1 MSGRQ
6 QYAAL
11 PFVTTVD
18 SIEICLITSKET
30 GRWIIPKGWPKKGM
44 APHELAALEAFE
56 EAGLKGSPDPRAI
69 GCFHY
74 SKRLDDGSEVE
85 CEVSVFP
92 MLVEYQAIN
101 WPEQEQRTAIWV
113 HLEEAVRLVND
124 IELSHLLRRF
134 GPKSPPSKSATE
146 VD

>member
-11 PFVTTVD
+11 PFVKLADGIDV
-18 SIEICLITSKET
+18 CLITSKET

-56 EAGLKGSPDPRAI
+56 EAGLKGSSDPTAI

-74 SKRLDDGSEVE
+74 SKRLDDGSKVE

-101 WPEQEQRTAIWV
+101 WPEQQQRTAVWV
-113 HLEEAVRLVND
+113 RLEEAARLVND
-124 IELSHLLRRF
+124 QELSNLLCRF
-134 GPKSPPSKSATE
+134 EPKTLPSKTST
-146 VD
+146 

>member
-1 MSGRQ
+1 MSGRK

-11 PFVTTVD
+11 PFIILVD
-18 SIEICLITSKET
+18 SIEVCLITSKES

-56 EAGLKGSPDPRAI
+56 EAGLKGSADSRSI

-74 SKRLDDGSEVE
+74 VKRLDDGSEVE
-85 CEVSVFP
+85 CEVSVYP

-101 WPEQEQRTAIWV
+101 WPEQDQRTATWV
-113 HLEEAVRLVND
+113 QLKEAAKLVAEEQ
-124 IELSHLLRRF
+124 LSNLLRRF
-134 GPKSPPSKSATE
+134 NPKLLASKKTT
-146 VD
+146 

>member
-11 PFVTTVD
+11 PFVKLADGIDV
-18 SIEICLITSKET
+18 CLITSKET
-30 GRWIIPKGWPKKGM
+30 GRWIIPKGWPKKGL

-56 EAGLKGSPDPRAI
+56 EAGLKGSPDPNAI

-85 CEVSVFP
+85 CEVSVFA

-101 WPEQEQRTAIWV
+101 WPEQQQRTAVWV
-113 HLEEAVRLVND
+113 RLEEAARLVND
-124 IELSHLLRRF
+124 KELSNLLCRF
-134 GPKSPPSKSATE
+134 EPETPPSETTT
-146 VD
+146 